1 MSTQPPTEQ
10 SEIPDHPLRIP
21 PELIEVQKKSRRTS
35 KRGKNPTLP
44 QEENESEPEPKGK
57 NPEPEPEPEPEPSLA
72 HVRFVPT
79 EEEETESEWSTT
91 VMEGLILHP
100 VQPENQ
106 NFDVLKTFL
115 SGWAFG
121 TTSILVC
128 YNIFKWMY
136 RS

>member
-1 MSTQPPTEQ
+1 MSTQPPTE

-35 KRGKNPTLP
+35 KRGKNPPPP
-44 QEENESEPEPKGK
+44 QEENEPEAKGK
-57 NPEPEPEPEPEPSLA
+57 EPEPEPEPQPSLA
-72 HVRFVPT
+72 HVRFEPT
-79 EEEETESEWSTT
+79 EEEESESEYSITIT
-91 VMEGLILHP
+91 EGLNLYP
-100 VQPENQ
+100 VQEKEK
-106 NFDVLKTFL
+106 FDVLKTFL